1 VCGTAV
7 AERRS
12 IRVDDVTE
20 VENHIFCDPDS
31 RSELVVP
38 LIRHGA
44 VLGVLDLDSPIPGRF
59 DADDQA
65 GVERLVAIYLAAC
78 GATEG
83 AQ

>member
-1 VCGTAV
+1 
-7 AERRS
+7 
-12 IRVDDVTE
+12 
-20 VENHIFCDPDS
+20 
-31 RSELVVP
+31 
-38 LIRHGA
+38 
-44 VLGVLDLDSPIPGRF
+44 VLDLDSPIPGRF